1 MSDRFCIWTYQNG
14 VTCLHST
21 CRSGTVPLHPCPR
34 PGKSRVGL
42 TNHGP
47 ETHNH
52 AMIMIFAVVLIR
64 TIVDIGKQVASDQG
78 FGARRRKSVD
88 IGKPIM
94 VILS

>member
-1 MSDRFCIWTYQNG
+1 
-14 VTCLHST
+14 
-21 CRSGTVPLHPCPR
+21 
-34 PGKSRVGL
+34 
-42 TNHGP
+42 
-47 ETHNH
+47 
-52 AMIMIFAVVLIR
+52 MIMIFAVVLIR